1 MGSFV
6 IMLNNNESMPSVLSW
21 KGELIGI
28 DTSAARYASLLLTV
42 KPQLSTED
50 SENFTI
56 QSRGMRYRRVV
67 FPRERERS
75 DVHFSIRKLHW
86 ANCPKATRSPQARGR
101 DRDGTR
107 GLAERHGT
115 TRRPSLDLCRERS
128 DGLAAWS
135 AERRAT
141 ATNEVAESATWRA
154 FCHDKA

>member
-56 QSRGMRYRRVV
+56 QSHGMRYRSEIRPGASNRSCVV
-67 FPRERERS
+67 KPKEVNPHRWRS
-75 DVHFSIRKLHW
+75 
-86 ANCPKATRSPQARGR
+86 
-101 DRDGTR
+101 
-107 GLAERHGT
+107 
-115 TRRPSLDLCRERS
+115 
-128 DGLAAWS
+128 
-135 AERRAT
+135 
-141 ATNEVAESATWRA
+141 
-154 FCHDKA
+154 